1 MKFETKL
8 EFDGRIASVG
18 AILRNKEGFLLLQ
31 KIASD
36 TPDLDGKVT
45 GFGGFT
51 QVKETA
57 YDTLKR
63 ALVDEI
69 KLKIDK
75 NGAKPIAFNYVEVA
89 SKPDTYHAYVYI
101 EEVDESKLELDE
113 NIVKVKFLTQIK
125 KEDKSD
131 WLLEIT
137 DEDLPR

>member
-1 MKFETKL
+1 MKFETKM

-31 KIASD
+31 KSNTDMPAE
-36 TPDLDGKVT
+36 GAEVT

-51 QVKETA
+51 LIGETA

-75 NGAKPIAFNYVEVA
+75 NGAKPIVFDYVEVA
-89 SKPDTYHAYVYI
+89 DKPDTFHAYVYI
-101 EEVDESKLELDE
+101 SEVDESKLELDE
-113 NIVKVKFLTQIK
+113 NVVKVKFLTQIK

-131 WLLEIT
+131 WLLNIT
-137 DEDLPR
+137 DEDLPK